1 MLSVFWAVRLV
12 MIVFPAENHLKSFK
26 ILEND
31 TFLEFRQSETIYY
44 IYSTDILTRDAFPTA
59 KTRKEGFRKVFNV
72 WTKSHFSNFE
82 VG

>member
-31 TFLEFRQSETIYY
+31 TFLEFRQRVKQFIIFTRLIY
-44 IYSTDILTRDAFPTA
+44 
-59 KTRKEGFRKVFNV
+59 
-72 WTKSHFSNFE
+72 
-82 VG
+82 